1 MSNKK
6 ILVLPGD
13 GIGNEV
19 MHEVLNIIDWL
30 SKTRSMS
37 FDISERLV
45 GGTAYDKEGDSIS
58 DETMQEALDS
68 DAVLFGAVGGPK
80 WDDVEREKRPEAALL
95 RLRKELD
102 LFANLRPAVVFD
114 ALADSSPLKL
124 NIVKGLD
131 ILILRELTSGV
142 YFGQPRG
149 ISKVNDSE
157 EKAIDTQSYTT
168 SEVSRITR
176 VAFDLARLRNNKVT
190 SVEKSN
196 VMETGMFWKKIV
208 SHLHQNEFQDVELHH
223 MLADNC
229 AMQLVR
235 NPKQF
240 DVILTDNLFGDLLS
254 DIAAMLTGSLGMLP
268 SASLGPLSEN
278 GSRSAMYEPVHGS
291 APDIAGEGKANPLA
305 MIMSFAMMLKYSFN
319 MIEDS
324 NLIEKAVQSVLS
336 LGLRTS
342 DISDGANKVDSQ
354 TLEELESVLISADIS
369 LDVVEKLINSVRKV
383 KASEQDITNV
393 VLETLAKEIEVILQ
407 PKEREIFVEN
417 DQTPKILIFVG
428 VNGSGKTTTIGK
440 IVSQIRDENKIL
452 IAACDTF
459 RAAAIDQLKS
469 WADKSKSDFF
479 SGNINQD
486 PASVAFQATEKFNKE
501 GFDYLIIDT
510 AGRLSNNTNLVNQ
523 LIKLKNV
530 VSKINDKTKI
540 ETILVLDGTNG
551 SNMIKQV
558 DIFGKELDVTSIII
572 TKLDGTA
579 KGGALIS
586 IANKYEIPI
595 SYIGLGEK
603 PEDLISFSAKNFSR
617 SILNLEA

>member
-58 DETMQEALDS
+58 DETMQEALES

-149 ISKVNDSE
+149 ISKVNDRE

-208 SHLHQNEFQDVELHH
+208 SYLHQNEFQDVELHH

-342 DISDGANKVDSQ
+342 DISDGANKVVSTQDMGKAVI
-354 TLEELESVLISADIS
+354 EELK
-369 LDVVEKLINSVRKV
+369 KL
-383 KASEQDITNV
+383 T
-393 VLETLAKEIEVILQ
+393 
-407 PKEREIFVEN
+407 
-417 DQTPKILIFVG
+417 
-428 VNGSGKTTTIGK
+428 
-440 IVSQIRDENKIL
+440 
-452 IAACDTF
+452 
-459 RAAAIDQLKS
+459 
-469 WADKSKSDFF
+469 
-479 SGNINQD
+479 GN
-486 PASVAFQATEKFNKE
+486 
-501 GFDYLIIDT
+501 
-510 AGRLSNNTNLVNQ
+510 
-523 LIKLKNV
+523 
-530 VSKINDKTKI
+530 
-540 ETILVLDGTNG
+540 
-551 SNMIKQV
+551 
-558 DIFGKELDVTSIII
+558 
-572 TKLDGTA
+572 
-579 KGGALIS
+579 
-586 IANKYEIPI
+586 
-595 SYIGLGEK
+595 
-603 PEDLISFSAKNFSR
+603 
-617 SILNLEA
+617 